1 MESFREKVHRVVRAI
16 PRGSVLTYQQV
27 AQKIGHPRAFRAVGT
42 VLKANFDP
50 SIPCHRVI
58 RSDGSLGQYNR
69 GEEVKRRCLEMEG
82 YLK

>member
-1 MESFREKVHRVVRAI
+1 METFTQKVHRAVRAI

-42 VLKANFDP
+42 VLKANYDP

-69 GEEVKRRCLEMEG
+69 GAEAKKRILAQEG
-82 YLK
+82 VS